1 MINPIVIKEIL
12 QRLDTEISKMPFG
25 QSPVELYEPIRYT
38 MALGGKRM
46 RPLLT
51 LLSYRIFR
59 DDWERVLAPAIAVEV
74 FHNFTLLHDDI
85 MDKAPLRRGEPT
97 VFQKWNES
105 VAILSGDVMMVK
117 AYDLLLES
125 DPVLLPEVLR
135 WFNKTA
141 IEVCEGQQFDMNFE
155 ELREVQ
161 EEDYIHMIRQKT
173 AVLLGYSLRLGAMLA
188 GEKHPVCDALYQ
200 IGVDM
205 GLGFQLMDDLLD
217 VYADQSKFGKQVGG
231 DIIANKKTYL
241 LIKAKELAKGELQGE
256 LEFWLYAKDFDS
268 FEKVNAVTEI
278 YNKLGIRELAIEKM
292 DTYYNR
298 AYVGLEQLPG
308 RLQYKEELTDLM
320 KRLASRD
327 K

>member
-125 DPVLLPEVLR
+125 DPVLFPEVLR

-241 LIKAKELAKGELQGE
+241 LIKAKELAKGDLQGE
-256 LEFWLYAKDFDS
+256 LEFWLNAKDFDS

>member
-241 LIKAKELAKGELQGE
+241 LIKAKELAKGELHGE
-256 LEFWLYAKDFDS
+256 LEYWLHAKDFDS

-292 DTYYNR
+292 DTYYDR
-298 AYVGLEQLPG
+298 AYLGLEKLPG

>member
-256 LEFWLYAKDFDS
+256 LEFWLNAKDFDS